1 MKRPVRLPKTARK
14 LEARDVKKGETV
26 ELPLPP
32 KPEGMEWR
40 DYLIMLLHIGA
51 EIEHSL
57 MVQYLYAAYSL
68 NDRTG
73 SARQRKKVGEWRNLI
88 LTVAKEEMG
97 HLLTVQNLLCLLGGP
112 VCFKRFNFPTD
123 TPYLPFPFR
132 LEPVSA
138 KSLAWYVYAEAPE
151 DWQTLLRTHSRNRRV
166 RVEDD
171 IKMVANIVGEQVVTG
186 HAHTVGQV
194 YGRILEVI
202 SDPVRIPDS
211 AFRADTYVHQ
221 ASWDD
226 WGRGYAPPPAR
237 PGETKP
243 PKVPMGERSNI
254 LIMQMATRTEAIAAL
269 RQIGGQGES
278 AHLRVKES
286 DEPSHFDRFLELL
299 DEFQREGN
307 DWNAVHKVPV
317 NPTTIGGR
325 DKPAGSTSIEQKTS
339 LLWATLFNLRYR
351 ALLTYLSHTFRL
363 ARLVDA
369 QAPNVR
375 GAVMHKI
382 FGEMYN
388 IKAIAG
394 ILVRRPLKN
403 PPAPRRAVARL
414 AGANKSADDA
424 ACAAPPFEMPYTTDV
439 PMDEPDCW
447 RRHQDILSSSLEVC
461 RALLT
466 GKDPHGPKLTAA
478 EVKYLMT
485 LQQLDQKSIAWME
498 IIIGGLLRTG
508 SHNT

>member
-1 MKRPVRLPKTARK
+1 
-14 LEARDVKKGETV
+14 VKKGETV

-211 AFRADTYVHQ
+211 ALRADTYAQQ

-243 PKVPMGERSNI
+243 PKVAIGERSNI

-269 RQIGGQGES
+269 REIGGQGES
-278 AHLRVKES
+278 AHLRVRES
-286 DEPSHFDRFLELL
+286 EEPSHFDRFLRLL
-299 DEFQREGN
+299 DEFQRAGK
-307 DWNAVHKVPV
+307 DWNVVHRVPM
-317 NPTTIGGR
+317 NPTTIGPR
-325 DKPAGSTSIEQKTS
+325 DKPEGSTSIEQPTS
-339 LLWATLFNLRYR
+339 LLWAILFNLRYR

-363 ARLVDA
+363 ARLVDTRE
-369 QAPNVR
+369 PSVR

-388 IKAIAG
+388 LKAIAG
-394 ILVRRPLKN
+394 ILVRRPLRDT
-403 PPAPRRAVARL
+403 PTSGRAVTRRAGGNDSDREI
-414 AGANKSADDA
+414 
-424 ACAAPPFEMPYTTDV
+424 ACAAPPFEMPYTIDV

-447 RRHQDILSSSLEVC
+447 RRHQDILRSSLEIG

-466 GKDPHGPKLTAA
+466 GKDPHSQELTV
-478 EVKYLMT
+478 EEINYLRT
-485 LQQLDQKSIAWME
+485 LQQLDQKSIAWMK
-498 IIIGGLLRTG
+498 IIIDGLLRTG
-508 SHNT
+508 GHNT

>member
-1 MKRPVRLPKTARK
+1 MKRPVRLLKEAPR
-14 LEARDVKKGETV
+14 LEARDVKRGETV

-32 KPEGMEWR
+32 KPKGMEWR

-51 EIEHSL
+51 ELEHSL

-68 NDRTG
+68 NDQTG
-73 SARQRKKVGEWRNLI
+73 SARQRQKVGEWRNLL

-112 VCFKRFNFPTD
+112 VCFKRSNFPTD

-132 LEPVSA
+132 LEPVST

-151 DWQTLLRTHSRNRRV
+151 DWQTLLRTHSRNRRM
-166 RVEDD
+166 RVEED
-171 IKMVANIVGEQVVTG
+171 IRMVAKMVGDEVVAG

-194 YGRILEVI
+194 YGRILDVI
-202 SDPVRIPDS
+202 SDTARIPDS
-211 AFRADTYVHQ
+211 AFRADTYAHQ

-243 PKVPMGERSNI
+243 PMVPIGERSNI
-254 LIMQMATRTEAIAAL
+254 LIMQLATRTEAIAAL
-269 RQIGGQGES
+269 REIGGQGES
-278 AHLRVKES
+278 AHLRVKQSE
-286 DEPSHFDRFLELL
+286 EPSHFDRFLHLL

-307 DWNAVHKVPV
+307 DGNVVHEVPV

-325 DKPAGSTSIEQKTS
+325 DKPAGTTSIEQKTS
-339 LLWATLFNLRYR
+339 LLWANLFNLRYR

-363 ARLVDA
+363 ARLVDTRE
-369 QAPNVR
+369 PNVR

-388 IKAIAG
+388 LKAIAG
-394 ILVRRPLKN
+394 ILVHRPLRN
-403 PPAPRRAVARL
+403 LPASAQTVARG
-414 AGANKSADDA
+414 AGANKFAEDA
-424 ACAAPPFEMPYTTDV
+424 ARAAPPFEMPYTIDL
-439 PMDEPDCW
+439 PLDEPDCW
-447 RRHQDILSSSLEVC
+447 CRHQDILNSSLEVSH
-461 RALLT
+461 ALLT
-466 GKDPHGPKLTAA
+466 GKDPHGPKLTAN
-478 EVKYLMT
+478 EVNYLRT

-498 IIIGGLLRTG
+498 IIIGGLPRIG
-508 SHNT
+508 RHSS